1 MLLLCA
7 RLLIRFYL
15 CAIAKTS
22 IYHGHFPLSL
32 HHNTQ
37 RTCCNSRLYG
47 RACNRKPMA
56 LCALFVMGIG
66 RIRSSVSC
74 HKVIGSSLR
83 GELWPPGLCLG
94 LVKSTCLPSFTQFH
108 DIWPLRRASGSFLHD
123 ILHSLHTYSMT
134 GCICCISVSSFGLT
148 AWLCTHSILLVEIIM
163 FENVDLYLNWYV

>member
-94 LVKSTCLPSFTQFH
+94 LVKSACLPSFTQFH

-123 ILHSLHTYSMT
+123 ILHSLHTYSIWRDAFAVFQSLLLDWQL
-134 GCICCISVSSFGLT
+134 GFALT
-148 AWLCTHSILLVEIIM
+148 VFYRLRL
-163 FENVDLYLNWYV
+163 